1 MLIPLFDYEPHRIIM
16 ESYFRFDGKQYLY
29 FPKGVRY
36 YKLYRTTRKINS
48 FNELKYIAEKFLYLN
63 PDFDIDLMKKLFIQ
77 LSDRGNGHIIRTYG
91 DERVESMIDA
101 VNRQRPLPYCPRYR
115 KIIFNP
121 GKRISRVDKMKIVG
135 KLINAKEKPTK
146 QELDQIIQ
154 ELWTDNIKITISE
167 VSKRAKC
174 SRYMVGWYFDENKK
188 NEVKNLNEMIRET
201 YLISKAI
208 EAIDIL
214 TEGGNK
220 IKMRELK
227 KITSIRDYALLK
239 NAVKKYEDAI

>member
-1 MLIPLFDYEPHRIIM
+1 
-16 ESYFRFDGKQYLY
+16 
-29 FPKGVRY
+29 
-36 YKLYRTTRKINS
+36 
-48 FNELKYIAEKFLYLN
+48 
-63 PDFDIDLMKKLFIQ
+63 
-77 LSDRGNGHIIRTYG
+77 
-91 DERVESMIDA
+91 
-101 VNRQRPLPYCPRYR
+101 
-115 KIIFNP
+115 
-121 GKRISRVDKMKIVG
+121 
-135 KLINAKEKPTK
+135 
-146 QELDQIIQ
+146 
-154 ELWTDNIKITISE
+154 
-167 VSKRAKC
+167 
-174 SRYMVGWYFDENKK
+174 MVGWYFDENKK